1 MLPDLLKP
9 APWLAME
16 YEAQPAAGSV
26 SQALALDDVSDWI
39 EGARVVFIGQL
50 TCGLKRE
57 SFECLLRHCGARV
70 GSTIDEDTQV
80 VALGTG
86 DGGLP
91 LRHREP
97 AALQAVL
104 RRKFP
109 EIAVVD
115 ADDLLSRLQES
126 AG

>member
-9 APWLAME
+9 APLLAVE
-16 YEAQPAAGSV
+16 YEAQPAAGSG
-26 SQALALDDVSDWI
+26 SQAPGLDNVSDCL
-39 EGARVVFIGQL
+39 EGTRVVFIGQL
-50 TCGLKRE
+50 NCGLKRE

-70 GSTIDEDTQV
+70 GSTIDENTRV

-109 EIAVVD
+109 EIRVID
-115 ADDLLSRLQES
+115 ADELLSRLQES